1 MSYNNNYGGQGYGQ
15 YDPYSARQDN
25 RYNNDVEA
33 GDGRYEMSSY
43 DPPVH
48 GGYDEPNDKRVIL
61 NQCKD
66 VEQGIDEVEKYIEQI
81 QGLYRRL
88 LTDAD
93 PTRENA
99 IRSQADGLA
108 SDAKRLYQNLIQ
120 RLKSI
125 KQTPGAGES
134 INSAQIGRVERKLK
148 SAITNFHA
156 VQSDFRKDLE
166 AQMARQYRIVRP
178 DATDEEVKEAVQ
190 DPSQQQIFSQALMQS
205 DRRGD
210 AQKVSQMVRARH
222 DEILKIERD
231 LLELSQMFQDLD
243 AIVIQQEA
251 AVERIDEQT
260 EQVHDNITKGNEEIN
275 GAIKKARARNKKKW
289 ICLGIVVLII
299 LVLVLFFAIYFT
311 VGPGG
316 NKGGNGN

>member
-1 MSYNNNYGGQGYGQ
+1 MSYNNNNYGGQGYGQ
-15 YDPYSARQDN
+15 YDPYNARQDN
-25 RYNNDVEA
+25 RYNDVEA
-33 GDGRYEMSSY
+33 GAGRYEMSSY
-43 DPPVH
+43 DPPVQ
-48 GGYDEPNDKRVIL
+48 GGYDEPNDKRAIL
-61 NQCKD
+61 NQCRD
-66 VEQGIDEVEKYIEQI
+66 IEQGITEVENYIEQI

-93 PTRENA
+93 PARETA
-99 IRSQADGLA
+99 IRSQADNLA
-108 SDAKRLYQNLIQ
+108 ADAKRLYQNLIN
-120 RLKSI
+120 RVKNI
-125 KQTPGAGES
+125 KQAPGSGES
-134 INSAQIGRVERKLK
+134 INSAQIGKVERKLK

-178 DATDEEVKEAVQ
+178 DATDADVKQAIQ
-190 DPSQQQIFSQALMQS
+190 DPSQQQIFTQALMQS

-210 AQKVSQMVRARH
+210 AQQVSQMVRARH
-222 DEILKIERD
+222 EEIVKIERD
-231 LLELSQMFQDLD
+231 LLELSQMFRDLD

-251 AVERIDEQT
+251 AVERIDDQT
-260 EQVHDNITKGNEEIN
+260 QIVHENITKGNEEIG
-275 GAIKKARARNKKKW
+275 GAIKSARARNKKKW

-316 NKGGNGN
+316 NGGK

>member
-1 MSYNNNYGGQGYGQ
+1 MSYNNNNNYGGQGYGQ
-15 YDPYSARQDN
+15 YDPYNARQDN
-25 RYNNDVEA
+25 RYDNDVEA
-33 GDGRYEMSSY
+33 GGRYEMSSY
-43 DPPVH
+43 DPPVQ
-48 GGYDEPNDKRVIL
+48 GGYEEPNGKRAIL

-66 VEQGIDEVEKYIEQI
+66 IEQGIEEVEKSIEQV

-93 PTRENA
+93 PARENA

-108 SDAKRLYQNLIQ
+108 TDAKRLYQNLIQ

-125 KQTPGAGES
+125 KQSPGAGES
-134 INSAQIGRVERKLK
+134 INSAQIGKVERRLK
-148 SAITNFHA
+148 TAITNFQR
-156 VQSDFRKDLE
+156 VQSEFRKDLE

-178 DATDEEVKEAVQ
+178 DATDAEVQEAVQ
-190 DPSQQQIFSQALMQS
+190 DPSKQQIFSQALLQS

-231 LLELSQMFQDLD
+231 LLELSQMFRDLD

-251 AVERIDEQT
+251 AVERIDDQT
-260 EQVHDNITKGNEEIN
+260 QIINENITKGNEEIG

-289 ICLGIVVLII
+289 ICLGIVALII
-299 LVLVLFFAIYFT
+299 IALVLFFAIYFT
-311 VGPGG
+311 AGPGG
-316 NKGGNGN
+316 NGGDK

>member
-1 MSYNNNYGGQGYGQ
+1 YNNNNYGGQGYGQ

-25 RYNNDVEA
+25 RYNNNDVEA
-33 GDGRYEMSSY
+33 GAGRYEMSSY
-43 DPPVH
+43 DPPVQ
-48 GGYDEPNDKRVIL
+48 GGYDEPNDKRAIL
-61 NQCKD
+61 NQCRD
-66 VEQGIDEVEKYIEQI
+66 IEQGITEVENYIEKI

-93 PTRENA
+93 PARETA
-99 IRSQADGLA
+99 IRSQADSLA
-108 SDAKRLYQNLIQ
+108 ADAKRLYQNLIN
-120 RLKSI
+120 RVKNI
-125 KQTPGAGES
+125 KQAPGSGES
-134 INSAQIGRVERKLK
+134 INSAQIGKVERKLK

-178 DATDEEVKEAVQ
+178 DATDADVKQAIQ
-190 DPSQQQIFSQALMQS
+190 DPSQQQIFTQALMQS

-210 AQKVSQMVRARH
+210 AQQVSQMVRARH
-222 DEILKIERD
+222 EEILKIERD

-251 AVERIDEQT
+251 AVERIDDQT
-260 EQVHDNITKGNEEIN
+260 QIVHENITKGNEEIG
-275 GAIKKARARNKKKW
+275 GAIKSARARNKKKW

-316 NKGGNGN
+316 NNGGK

>member
-15 YDPYSARQDN
+15 YDPYSSRQDN

-33 GDGRYEMSSY
+33 GTGRYEMSQY
-43 DPPVH
+43 DPPIQ
-48 GGYDEPNDKRVIL
+48 GGYDEPNDKRAIL

-66 VEQGIDEVEKYIEQI
+66 IEQGIDEVERYIEQI

-108 SDAKRLYQNLIQ
+108 NDAKRLYQNLVQ
-120 RLKSI
+120 RLKGI
-125 KQTPGAGES
+125 KQTPGSGES

-251 AVERIDEQT
+251 AVERIDDQT
-260 EQVHDNITKGNEEIN
+260 EQIHNNITKGNEEIG

-316 NKGGNGN
+316 SKSSGK